1 MSVSIGT
8 SLSSEWT
15 AVQLQARAPGVT
27 AVQPHRRPTSTVRQA
42 KSPLVPFGR
51 RGARL
56 STSTQLRLQVQRN
69 PQPLTCGADSRALPE
84 LSELQ
89 PVRGAASGPHR
100 DPHARDSGASF
111 TLVDAWTLL
120 KTLDLTQEAPAK
132 QGARPVWP
140 LAHREGHEAWV
151 CSVTRFGGT
160 VFPQTAW
167 CDKPS

>member
-1 MSVSIGT
+1 MPGYRLPLSSVSRCNET
-8 SLSSEWT
+8 PS
-15 AVQLQARAPGVT
+15 
-27 AVQPHRRPTSTVRQA
+27 H
-42 KSPLVPFGR
+42 
-51 RGARL
+51 
-56 STSTQLRLQVQRN
+56 
-69 PQPLTCGADSRALPE
+69 SRAAQIPALYLSCLSYN
-84 LSELQ
+84 LSEAQ
-89 PVRGAASGPHR
+89 QAGRTVS

-132 QGARPVWP
+132 QGAHPVWP

-167 CDKPS
+167 CVKPS

>member
-42 KSPLVPFGR
+42 KSPLVPFGT

-69 PQPLTCGADSRALPE
+69 PQPLTCGTDSRALPE
-84 LSELQ
+84 LSYNLCKAQ
-89 PVRGAASGPHR
+89 QAGRTVS

-120 KTLDLTQEAPAK
+120 KTLDLTQETPAK
-132 QGARPVWP
+132 QGARPVRP
-140 LAHREGHEAWV
+140 LAHREGHEA
-151 CSVTRFGGT
+151 
-160 VFPQTAW
+160 
-167 CDKPS
+167 

>member
-27 AVQPHRRPTSTVRQA
+27 AVQPHRRPTSTIRQA
-42 KSPLVPFGR
+42 KSPLVPFGT

-84 LSELQ
+84 LSYNLSEAQ
-89 PVRGAASGPHR
+89 QAGRTVS

-140 LAHREGHEAWV
+140 LAHRERHEAWV

-160 VFPQTAW
+160 VFPRTAW
-167 CDKPS
+167 CVKPS